1 MHTTHQITHHINNWS
16 LSSSFHSLYYR
27 LALSYAPAD
36 LQLRAASYGFQI
48 RREYEAV
55 QSAAGEKLTAEAL
68 NEALKVDPAGV
79 VCIKSVS
86 VSVSVN
92 E

>member
-1 MHTTHQITHHINNWS
+1 M
-16 LSSSFHSLYYR
+16 
-27 LALSYAPAD
+27 
-36 LQLRAASYGFQI
+36 
-48 RREYEAV
+48 

-79 VCIKSVS
+79 ICIKSVS
-86 VSVSVN
+86 VSVSVRCVSVSVSVSVN